1 MPSPTPSLPASI
13 REALHKYAIAVAL
26 YEASGSPLAEQD
38 MDERKAALEAHILAL
53 VAREEQAADLIA
65 LSKCDAITESCI
77 SLAREFRAEYRRA
90 YPDRHP
96 TRGHDAT

>member
-1 MPSPTPSLPASI
+1 
-13 REALHKYAIAVAL
+13 
-26 YEASGSPLAEQD
+26 

-53 VAREEQAADLIA
+53 VAREEQATRERDEWRALAMKSGHYVTVELEKHTRVLTGSLSITADLIA